1 MCPEGIAPCKTFAGI
16 AFGAVWM
23 GTTEEPWTCSGI
35 LGAGAESV
43 TICRD
48 TTTCLLD
55 YCNTYREIIK
65 QDFILSAFH
74 L

>member
-1 MCPEGIAPCKTFAGI
+1 MCPEGIAPCKTFAGT

-23 GTTEEPWTCSGI
+23 GTTEEPWTFSGI

-48 TTTCLLD
+48 TATCLLH

-65 QDFILSAFH
+65 QAFILSAFH